1 MATRAIPVALPAP
14 EPAPVTPSARLP
26 GGAPARPLFGP
37 VIPLTASTGG
47 GDELLGGGPVRGAP
61 TPVAVDPVASR
72 VLTKGEPIAAPSGR
86 ADDFGW
92 PRNSAVTAE
101 PASTQPPAALVSAP
115 VTPPRAAP
123 PATAG
128 QRANAK
134 ANANTE
140 TPAEE
145 TKPPVRR
152 RPPPVRT
159 DNNNNN
165 APRPPLAISPS
176 AAGPGGWWR

>member
-1 MATRAIPVALPAP
+1 
-14 EPAPVTPSARLP
+14 
-26 GGAPARPLFGP
+26 
-37 VIPLTASTGG
+37 
-47 GDELLGGGPVRGAP
+47 
-61 TPVAVDPVASR
+61 

-123 PATAG
+123 ATAG
-128 QRANAK
+128 QRANA
-134 ANANTE
+134 NTE
-140 TPAEE
+140 APAEE

-165 APRPPLAISPS
+165 NNTPRPPLAINPS
-176 AAGPGGWWR
+176 AAGPRGWWR